1 MKKRGFTLI
10 ELLVVIAIIALLM
23 GILMPTLAKVKQIA
37 ARMVCGTNLA
47 GIGKSMMLYGNDNN
61 GEYPRAGGRGSTWD
75 SDGLILEWIAPTEDQ
90 AFGGFPAKEATI
102 TSSFYYL
109 IKYAEMN
116 AKQFVCSGDRGTNE
130 FRVSDGRPVPPP
142 GFEVEDGWDFGSNA
156 AGDAVM
162 PGMYCSY
169 SYHMPYNFT
178 SSFTGTTTNYAINS
192 ISNPASPICAD
203 RSPLSDDKANDWR
216 WGINPDEEPPDLDGD
231 NQFTDLYQTANSASH
246 QREGQNVL
254 FNDGH
259 VNFERR
265 PTVGIQSDNI
275 WTYWSTKPPLDD
287 DRQGTLNPSQWQA
300 KLVPPTA
307 HTIGPLDENDAFLVN
322 DDASE

>member
-1 MKKRGFTLI
+1 MKKKGFTLI

-23 GILMPTLAKVKQIA
+23 GILMPTLAKVRQIA

-61 GEYPRAGGRGSTWD
+61 GEYPRAGGRGSAWA
-75 SDGLILEWIAPTEDQ
+75 SGGLILEWIAPTEDL
-90 AFGGFPAKEATI
+90 AFSGFPTKEATI

-116 AKQFVCSGDRGTNE
+116 AKQFVCSGDRGTSE
-130 FRVSDGRPVPPP
+130 FRVSDGQPLAPP

-178 SSFTGTTTNYAINS
+178 SSFTGTITNYAINS
-192 ISNPASPICAD
+192 ISNPASPLCAD
-203 RSPLSDDKANDWR
+203 RSPLSDDKADYR
-216 WGINPDEEPPDLDGD
+216 WDPENPDNMPKLVDVQLVDIEMV
-231 NQFTDLYQTANSASH
+231 TNSASH

-259 VNFERR
+259 VSFERR

-275 WTYWSTKPPLDD
+275 WTYWSTRPPSDE
-287 DRQGTLNPSQWQA
+287 DRQGVLNPTQWQT
-300 KLVPPTA
+300 KLVPPATP
-307 HTIGPLDENDAFLVN
+307 TIGPLDENDAFLVN